1 MSMLDEARKQINEID
16 AQMAELFEQRMH
28 AVEDVIAYKQEH
40 QMPVLDSGREKAVIE
55 RNQELIQDER
65 YKESYRQFI
74 THVME
79 VSRAYQKKV
88 LNQDVVAYGGAR
100 GGVFS
105 HCCHEVF
112 PAMRAEEL
120 PDV

>member
-55 RNQELIQDER
+55 RNHHRQPGAGRIQYVR
-65 YKESYRQFI
+65 
-74 THVME
+74 
-79 VSRAYQKKV
+79 
-88 LNQDVVAYGGAR
+88 
-100 GGVFS
+100 
-105 HCCHEVF
+105 
-112 PAMRAEEL
+112 L
-120 PDV
+120 PGRSD